1 MSPLNLQGPTIRCP
15 QDVNSILTKLG
26 DSLPHLRPYF
36 DPQVRL
42 EELKLDSL
50 DLVELYCVVSG
61 EFQVSLSQ
69 PDFLGLQTVGDLV
82 TLIAARMPEGAKP

>member
-1 MSPLNLQGPTIRCP
+1 MSHLNLQSPTIGCL
-15 QDVNSILTKLG
+15 QDANSILIRLG

>member
-1 MSPLNLQGPTIRCP
+1 MSHLNLQSPTIGCL
-15 QDVNSILTKLG
+15 QDANSILIRLG

-69 PDFLGLQTVGDLV
+69 PDFLELQTVGDLV